1 MEIEQKTEKQEHQA
15 SECQEEIQKIR
26 AEHLYKNMNDLLKEI
41 RLLDKSSLL
50 FSGVIWAWI
59 IRYGDN
65 SSFIYYLIPVVVSSL
80 LFYKTTTLLS
90 EYDSQKK
97 KYYKMVAISKKKKK
111 CSSKDKKRTNLNF
124 RFHSAIVVFNI
135 ITAICLIYA
144 NSDYKIVLVK
154 QDTNKTKNI
163 IKDAK

>member
-1 MEIEQKTEKQEHQA
+1 
-15 SECQEEIQKIR
+15 
-26 AEHLYKNMNDLLKEI
+26 MNDLLKEI

-65 SSFIYYLIPVVVSSL
+65 SSSIYYCIPIVVSSL

-90 EYDSQKK
+90 EYDGQKK
-97 KYYKMVAISKKKKK
+97 KYYKMVSIWKKKKK
-111 CSSKDKKRTNLNF
+111 CLTKDKRRTNLNF

-135 ITAICLIYA
+135 LTAIFLIYS
-144 NSDYKIVLVK
+144 NSNYKLVLVK